1 MMTTEKSK
9 PQLGYLETISQVLAL
24 KTEHLVTEHPAIWQ
38 VLEQADEATFYRLA
52 PHLFVTTLQKEPLLA
67 EELEPTPEG
76 YERFKKLIKGDNKWF

>member
-38 VLEQADEATFYRLA
+38 VLEQVDEATFIVLPSSLCDHTSKRA
-52 PHLFVTTLQKEPLLA
+52 FTCRRA
-67 EELEPTPEG
+67 
-76 YERFKKLIKGDNKWF
+76 